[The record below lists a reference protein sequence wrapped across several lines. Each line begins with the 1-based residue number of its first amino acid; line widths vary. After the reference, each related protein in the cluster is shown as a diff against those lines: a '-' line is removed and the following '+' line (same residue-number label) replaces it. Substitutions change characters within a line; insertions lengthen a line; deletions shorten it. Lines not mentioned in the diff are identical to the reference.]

1 MAEPP
6 NSAMKPNEDKREPTR
21 TRRQHSAEDKVR
33 LLRLH
38 LVEGRAIS
46 AICEEHQIH
55 PTLFYQWQKTF
66 FENGAMAFER
76 SASRPHKPDLGA
88 LKIEQL
94 QARLKK
100 KDEVIAAVT
109 EELVRTKKELGED

>member
-1 MAEPP
+1 MKHPDP
-6 NSAMKPNEDKREPTR
+6 NQAPVPDPAARL
-21 TRRQHSAEDKVR
+21 RRQHSAEEKVR

-38 LVEGRAIS
+38 LVEGQAIS
-46 AICEEHQIH
+46 SICDKHQIH

-66 FENGAMAFER
+66 FENGAAAFDR
-76 SASRPHKPDLGA
+76 SPRSRKVDPGTA
-88 LKIEQL
+88 RIEHL
-94 QARLKK
+94 EARLRK

>member
-1 MAEPP
+1 
-6 NSAMKPNEDKREPTR
+6 MKSKDTTTAAARI
-21 TRRQHSAEDKVR
+21 RRQYSAEEKVR

-38 LVEGRAIS
+38 LVEGRPIS
-46 AICEEHQIH
+46 AICDEHQIH

-66 FENGAMAFER
+66 FENGSAAFDRTPR
-76 SASRPHKPDLGA
+76 SRGIDPGLARVQ
-88 LKIEQL
+88 QL
-94 QARLKK
+94 EARLKR

>member
-1 MAEPP
+1 
-6 NSAMKPNEDKREPTR
+6 MKDTAQNQDSTARI
-21 TRRQHSAEDKVR
+21 RRQYSAGEKVR

-38 LVEGRAIS
+38 LVEGQPIS
-46 AICEEHQIH
+46 TICDKHQIH

-66 FENGAMAFER
+66 FENGAAAFDR
-76 SASRPHKPDLGA
+76 SPRPRRMDLGNA
-88 LKIEQL
+88 KVEQL
-94 QARLKK
+94 EARLKK

>member
-1 MAEPP
+1 MNP
-6 NSAMKPNEDKREPTR
+6 KDDKTDSPR
-21 TRRQHSAEDKVR
+21 TRRQHSAEEKVR

-38 LVEGRAIS
+38 LVEGRPIS

-66 FENGAMAFER
+66 FENGAAAFER
-76 SASRPHKPDLGA
+76 TGRPRGSDPERRKV
-88 LKIEQL
+88 EQL
-94 QARLKK
+94 EARLRH

-109 EELVRTKKELGED
+109 EELVRTKKELGEA